1 MASKWVFEMILTS
14 IQQLSWSNLAFIP
27 LFFWFPRPSMRSES
41 GHLVFATAKDKDI
54 RFQTSEAGRVKV
66 NNEDLI
72 QLLGQA
78 RFRFVHLWNA
88 FAALGDQLEFKS
100 TDEKKYLNNFTH
112 TLYSRRHI
120 LYIHVQ
126 SLLKGSTVPE
136 VFFPKLSDFRLKPT
150 KKILIKLKLTMVPTQ
165 PTNSTSWIPG

>member
-14 IQQLSWSNLAFIP
+14 IQQLSWSNLMFIP
-27 LFFWFPRPSMRSES
+27 LFFWFPRPSMLSES

-100 TDEKKYLNNFTH
+100 TH
-112 TLYSRRHI
+112 TLYFRRHI

-126 SLLKGSTVPE
+126 SLLKGSTIPE
-136 VFFPKLSDFRLKPT
+136 VFFSKLSDFRLKPT
-150 KKILIKLKLTMVPTQ
+150 KKILIKLKLMMVLTQ